1 MALNGGNMRT
11 NVVITEDFYL
21 NPDEVRNFAL
31 SQEFSQKGNYPGL
44 RTNSFIN
51 DSVKEIIQ
59 NILRPVS
66 GNITT
71 WNDSA
76 GLTGSFE
83 LATSTNRSWMHTD
96 EYNSWAGVCYLTPDA
111 PLSGGTGLFM
121 YKKTGSIYE
130 DGTDYSCDTQD
141 MTKWELVDR
150 IANRY
155 NRLVLY
161 RSNIYH
167 TSLDYFGTNLQDG
180 RLFQLFFI
188 NTEH

>member
-21 NPDEVRNFAL
+21 NADEVRSFAL
-31 SQEFSQKGNYPGL
+31 SQEFSQKGNYPGS

-51 DSVKEIIQ
+51 DNIKEIIQ
-59 NILRPVS
+59 NILRPIS
-66 GNITT
+66 GNVTS
-71 WNDSA
+71 WNDAA

-83 LATSTNRSWMHTD
+83 LATSLNRSWMHTD

-130 DGTDYSCDTQD
+130 DGTDYSLDTQD

-167 TSLDYFGTNLQDG
+167 TSLDYFGNDLQDG

-188 NTEH
+188 NTEY

>member
-11 NVVITEDFYL
+11 NVIITEDFYL
-21 NPDEVRNFAL
+21 NVDEVRSFAL
-31 SQEFSQKGNYPGL
+31 SQEFSQKGNYPGS
-44 RTNSFIN
+44 RTNSFLN
-51 DSVKEIIQ
+51 DSIKEIIQ
-59 NILRPVS
+59 NILRPIS
-66 GNITT
+66 GNVTR

-83 LATSTNRSWMHTD
+83 LATATNRSWMHTD

-130 DGTDYSCDTQD
+130 DGTDYSSDTQD

-161 RSNIYH
+161 RSNMYH
-167 TSLDYFGTNLQDG
+167 TSLDYFGKNSQDG

-188 NTEH
+188 NTEY